1 MTIIIKVYG
10 IVQGVG
16 FRPTIARHAKALNVT
31 GTIANKGPYVEII
44 ASGSKEILDAFVK
57 KIKKEPPRRAE
68 IIKMDV
74 RKSEERSFDAF
85 SIITSKKTK
94 GPIFI
99 PPDIAT
105 CEECTKELFDPHNRR
120 YLHPFI
126 NCTSCG
132 PRLTILEGL
141 PYDRERT
148 SMKEFPMCD
157 ACAKEYHDPSSR
169 RYDAQ
174 PVCCNDCGP
183 EVYLLDTDI
192 KGREAIIEA
201 RIALSEGKIVA
212 IKGIGGFHLA
222 CDARNEESVMRL
234 RTRKHRPTKPFAVMA
249 KDLETAK
256 GFCEINDVQEKI
268 MTGHRKPICLLP
280 KKEGLAKSVAPGNPF
295 IGVMLPYAPLQML
308 LFQYNDGITTP
319 DVLVMTS
326 ANDSGAPI
334 THNDEEAR
342 KELSSLSDLI
352 LSHNRKIRVRCDD
365 SVLDFDEGQPYMI
378 RRSRGYA
385 PLPYMMSKSF
395 RGDVLAIGGELK
407 NTFCVG
413 KDELFY
419 PSSYIGD
426 LSDIRSIDSLKETSR
441 LMCELLETNIQ
452 VVACDLHPLYHS
464 REVAESLGKPVVYV
478 QHHYAHILSCMAEND
493 TFETVLGASF
503 DGTGYG
509 EDGTIWGGEI
519 MLCDLDGYKRL
530 TSIKPF
536 LQVGGDASSKEG
548 WRIAVSQIL
557 SLYDDPDRIIEALD
571 LCDAKT
577 LKFQKMMHERKIN
590 TVVSTSAGRL
600 FDSISAILGLKKASS
615 FEGEASMALE
625 YAAMQGVH
633 EVPKTITNHE
643 YIATDA
649 LTAYII
655 EERLAGRDV
664 HELAYEFHI
673 LLARMISEALL
684 AYCQK
689 TKIKTIA
696 LSGGVFQNTL
706 LLDEVKKILKHS
718 HCKVLTHHLVPCN
731 DGGIALGQAVY
742 ASNALSKGR
751 I

>member
-1 MTIIIKVYG
+1 MTLEIRVYG

-16 FRPTIARHAKALNVT
+16 FRPTIARHAKKLNVT
-31 GTIANKGPYVEII
+31 GTIANKGPYVEMI
-44 ASGSKEILDAFVK
+44 ASGEKEVLDAFVK
-57 KIKKEPPRRAE
+57 MIQEEPPRRAE
-68 IIKMDV
+68 IIKMEV
-74 RKSEERSFDAF
+74 KEIKEQIFDDFA
-85 SIITSKKTK
+85 IITSKKTK

-105 CEECTKELFDPHNRR
+105 CEECERELFDPHNRR

-157 ACAKEYHDPSSR
+157 KCAKEYHDPASR

-192 KGREAIIEA
+192 KGREAIIAA
-201 RIALSEGKIVA
+201 RKALIEGKIIA

-222 CDARNEESVMRL
+222 CDARNEESVALL
-234 RTRKHRPTKPFAVMA
+234 RERKHRPAKPFAVMA
-249 KDLETAK
+249 KNLETAK
-256 GFCEINDVQEKI
+256 SFSEIGGVQEKI
-268 MTGHRKPICLLP
+268 MKGHRKPICLLP
-280 KKEGLAKSVAPGNPF
+280 KKEGLAESVAPGNPF

-308 LFQYNDGITTP
+308 LFTYDDGLTTP

-342 KELSSLSDLI
+342 IELSSLCDLI

-365 SVLDFDEGQPYMI
+365 SVLDFDEGEPYMI

-385 PLPYMMSKSF
+385 PLPYMMSKHF
-395 RGDVLAIGGELK
+395 KGDVLAMGGELK

-413 KDELFY
+413 KDDLFY

-426 LSDIRSIDSLKETSR
+426 LSDIRSIDTLKETAH
-441 LMCELLETNIQ
+441 LMCELLETDIDA
-452 VVACDLHPLYHS
+452 VACDTHPLYHS
-464 REVAESLGKPVVYV
+464 REVAETLGKPVVYV

-493 TFETVLGASF
+493 TFEKVLGASF

-509 EDGTIWGGEI
+509 DDGTIWGGEI

-557 SLYDDPDRIIEALD
+557 SLYEDPDQIIKRLD

-577 LKFQKMMHERKIN
+577 LTFQKLMHAKKIN
-590 TVVSTSAGRL
+590 AVMSTSAGRL
-600 FDSISAILGLKKASS
+600 FDSVSAILGIRKASS
-615 FEGEASMALE
+615 FEGESSMALE
-625 YAAMQGVH
+625 YAALKGAHFVKKEM
-633 EVPKTITNHE
+633 KNHQCL
-643 YIATDA
+643 ATDD
-649 LTAYII
+649 LVKYII
-655 EERLAGRDV
+655 EKRLQNEDV
-664 HELAYEFHI
+664 NRLAYEFHV
-673 LLARMISEALL
+673 LLARMIGDALIT
-684 AYCQK
+684 YSNK
-689 TKIKTIA
+689 THVTTIA

-706 LLDEVKKILKHS
+706 LLDEVKKVLKKAHL
-718 HCKVLTHHLVPCN
+718 KVLTHHLVPCN

-742 ASNALSKGR
+742 ASNALMKGR

>member
-1 MTIIIKVYG
+1 
-10 IVQGVG
+10 
-16 FRPTIARHAKALNVT
+16 
-31 GTIANKGPYVEII
+31 
-44 ASGSKEILDAFVK
+44 
-57 KIKKEPPRRAE
+57 
-68 IIKMDV
+68 
-74 RKSEERSFDAF
+74 
-85 SIITSKKTK
+85 
-94 GPIFI
+94 
-99 PPDIAT
+99 
-105 CEECTKELFDPHNRR
+105 
-120 YLHPFI
+120 
-126 NCTSCG
+126 
-132 PRLTILEGL
+132 
-141 PYDRERT
+141 
-148 SMKEFPMCD
+148 
-157 ACAKEYHDPSSR
+157 
-169 RYDAQ
+169 
-174 PVCCNDCGP
+174 
-183 EVYLLDTDI
+183 
-192 KGREAIIEA
+192 
-201 RIALSEGKIVA
+201 
-212 IKGIGGFHLA
+212 
-222 CDARNEESVMRL
+222 
-234 RTRKHRPTKPFAVMA
+234 
-249 KDLETAK
+249 
-256 GFCEINDVQEKI
+256 
-268 MTGHRKPICLLP
+268 
-280 KKEGLAKSVAPGNPF
+280 
-295 IGVMLPYAPLQML
+295 
-308 LFQYNDGITTP
+308 
-319 DVLVMTS
+319 
-326 ANDSGAPI
+326 
-334 THNDEEAR
+334 
-342 KELSSLSDLI
+342 
-352 LSHNRKIRVRCDD
+352 
-365 SVLDFDEGQPYMI
+365 
-378 RRSRGYA
+378 
-385 PLPYMMSKSF
+385 
-395 RGDVLAIGGELK
+395 
-407 NTFCVG
+407 
-413 KDELFY
+413 
-419 PSSYIGD
+419 
-426 LSDIRSIDSLKETSR
+426 
-441 LMCELLETNIQ
+441 
-452 VVACDLHPLYHS
+452 
-464 REVAESLGKPVVYV
+464 
-478 QHHYAHILSCMAEND
+478 MAEND